1 MKKSLYRL
9 ARRSRRT
16 LGQLR
21 RPLRRLGWR
30 WRGALR
36 PREDGLSPSPAVAAF
51 IAGET
56 ERQAAYFVGSADP
69 GVIDPREDWV
79 GAVNDVRGLI
89 RAYIDRQAGRIADLE
104 SALASAARADGAA
117 RPSLLSQ
124 LLGWLRPY
132 IGGPTK

>member
-1 MKKSLYRL
+1 MFYRL

-30 WRGALR
+30 WRAAIHQGG
-36 PREDGLSPSPAVAAF
+36 DDLSPSPAVAAF
-51 IAGET
+51 LAGET

-69 GVIDPREDWV
+69 GVIDPSQDWV

-89 RAYIDRQAGRIADLE
+89 RAYIRQQAGRIADLE
-104 SALASAARADGAA
+104 SALRAAAPADGDA
-117 RPSLLSQ
+117 RPGLLGQ
-124 LLGWLRPY
+124 LLGWLKP
-132 IGGPTK
+132 ILGGPAK